1 MKPVAGQMRYNPD
14 THEFQ
19 VHTGNT
25 WMNIV
30 TDMKGTIQYKGPEGE
45 WQRFFTWKPVKIRKR
60 WYWLK
65 HVFRRDKNRMVIPHQ
80 GYEYGTAFDVIRD
93 S

>member
-1 MKPVAGQMRYNPD
+1 MNPVAGQQRYNPD

-19 VHTGNT
+19 VHTGTN
-25 WMNIV
+25 WVNIE
-30 TDMKGTIQYKGPEGE
+30 GAISWKGPEGE